1 MKKITASIIAV
12 AAATNAHAFA
22 VTAYS
27 TGQQELVQ
35 TVTGQTVVRCHF
47 QYSGQEFT
55 KLYPFGTICPMSI
68 EVE

>member
-1 MKKITASIIAV
+1 MKKLALILIL
-12 AAATNAHAFA
+12 AATNAHAFA
-22 VTAYS
+22 VTVYS

-35 TVTGQTVVRCHF
+35 TVTGQSVVRCHF